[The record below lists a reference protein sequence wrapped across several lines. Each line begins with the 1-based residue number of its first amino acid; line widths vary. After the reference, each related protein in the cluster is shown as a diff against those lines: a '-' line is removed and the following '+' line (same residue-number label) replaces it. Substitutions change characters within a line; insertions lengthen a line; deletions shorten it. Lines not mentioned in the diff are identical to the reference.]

1 MLENRN
7 LKLDLLALAL
17 LAAVIFLAAALFSY
31 DPADPPGKLV
41 FPQHAHAANVCGY
54 WGALGSRWLFEALGL
69 GAYYLLVSLA
79 VLDAVLLTRREVGQP
94 WLRAAGWLLSMLG
107 VTTFAALATPGLSPG
122 PVIGAGGYLGAIGKA
137 LLQTQFA
144 SLGAYILTVSM
155 ILGGLL
161 LCTDYALVRLL
172 AWTVGKP
179 SRSLGRGVLQVGAA
193 YAQKLGRRRSDLDD

>member
-54 WGALGSRWLFEALGL
+54 WGALSSRWLFEALGL

-79 VLDAVLLTRREVGQP
+79 VLDAVLLTRREAGQP
-94 WLRAAGWLLSMLG
+94 CLRAAEILRCLRRGWHDCQCRIPHLLRRG
-107 VTTFAALATPGLSPG
+107 TTWGTLVAGEVAAGHHRSK
-122 PVIGAGGYLGAIGKA
+122 AGHGNLPPR
-137 LLQTQFA
+137 
-144 SLGAYILTVSM
+144 V
-155 ILGGLL
+155 
-161 LCTDYALVRLL
+161 D
-172 AWTVGKP
+172 
-179 SRSLGRGVLQVGAA
+179 GRH
-193 YAQKLGRRRSDLDD
+193 